1 MNQGVVFVLASS
13 VLLGAVAAAHVMTP
27 LPDGGPLQ
35 ASAKAPT
42 VTETATSTSGPVL
55 ELVTKPLV
63 EVRGAPVPLQIR
75 ERPPV
80 VLAPAVENVSATSPT
95 GLVPMDAESGTF
107 AKSAIEAD
115 GYKSVRNI
123 VPGPDG
129 TWRARAF
136 RGKTEVMLTVDSEG
150 RVSAD

>member
-1 MNQGVVFVLASS
+1 MNHGVVFVLASS
-13 VLLGAVAAAHVMTP
+13 VLLGAVAAAHLMTP

-35 ASAKAPT
+35 ASAKAAT
-42 VTETATSTSGPVL
+42 VTETVSSTSRPVV
-55 ELVTKPLV
+55 EPATKPLV
-63 EVRGAPVPLQIR
+63 EVRRAPVPLQIR
-75 ERPPV
+75 ERPPM
-80 VLAPAVENVSATSPT
+80 VLSPAVENASATAPT
-95 GLVPMDAESGTF
+95 GPVPADAESGTF
-107 AKSAIEAD
+107 ARSAIEAD

-129 TWRARAF
+129 RWRARAF